1 MMACTLPSAGHAL
14 GLGDIHV
21 DSALNEPLAAEIDIV
36 GATPEDLIGLI
47 ATVANRETFAHFN
60 AERPSF
66 LNSATFKVTTDAKG
80 KPVLA
85 IRSSESFS
93 EPLID
98 LVVDLRWRNGQ
109 LIRQYSLLLDPAGFP
124 AAPQAAAALPVPPTQ
139 AALPQAVI
147 TAASSPASSPAEPS
161 NNSSA
166 DTVPAPVAHGSAAG
180 SASTQ
185 VSTRAAMTQIKVGA
199 RATLRGVA
207 WRVGAR
213 SGGDI
218 NQMMIAIFRAN
229 PSAFDGN
236 INRLHLGATLRIPSA
251 EEVGAISHAEA
262 NRETHAQMQAWLSS
276 VKRPGSN
283 PVSAVAQAAPAAA
296 PAASNAVATTPAAGA
311 ATHSN
316 NSYAATIPPQS
327 AAPALTTVPALTTAP
342 ARSAAAQTSAPVQPS
357 APVQAA
363 APAQSAP
370 AEAAAS
376 GPPAKP
382 GDAASEKAAL
392 TTQLLSLEGN
402 LHELQAQLEAQHN
415 SLLTMQAQLRY
426 AEQHPQVIAA
436 APAQSSGRG
445 LLTAALAGMAV
456 LAAACVALLMR
467 LRRRA
472 NPSYLPSIEKVPVTA
487 QLEVEPPAPR
497 VKPTAPVRA
506 PEAARIEVQEHHE
519 AQSEPSADA
528 RVGTYAQRAETQED
542 PIESALE
549 LSIGDTSGINA
560 AKLREELAAAK
571 LREEIAAAW
580 ALPAAETYK
589 REDLDHDSTLAM
601 DIAKSLEDTVN
612 LAKGNVSA
620 DDTIEEAYTDTIVN
634 SHVDTFVEATAETG
648 NYEAATA
655 LMPAPDSEPEAIQ
668 IDADNLDYN
677 LLDLDGP
684 DAHVNMEGT
693 TQEQAVVK
701 DRRTSVVDV
710 LKQAIEREPH
720 RRDLRIKLLETYYAE
735 AATNRESFLEAM
747 QSLERGD
754 MDEAEWQKIEQM
766 GAQLGTDS
774 SKLGADNPKLGTDS
788 LKLGADSPEL
798 TSAQDDNFLRAS

>member
-14 GLGDIHV
+14 GLGEIHV

-80 KPVLA
+80 RPVLA

-147 TAASSPASSPAEPS
+147 TAASIPASSPAEPS
-161 NNSSA
+161 SNPAA
-166 DTVPAPVAHGSAAG
+166 DTAPPAGAEGAAVASRSAQI
-180 SASTQ
+180 SNRT
-185 VSTRAAMTQIKVGA
+185 MTQIKVGA

-213 SGGDI
+213 SAGDL

-236 INRLHLGATLRIPSA
+236 INRLRLGAMLRIPSA
-251 EEVGAISHAEA
+251 EEVAAIPQAEA
-262 NRETHAQMQAWLSS
+262 NRETHAQMKAWLAS

-283 PVSAVAQAAPAAA
+283 PVSAVAQAAPTAASPTPNAPAAVTASTIPASAPVASTASVSPAGSAAATAAQAAAA
-296 PAASNAVATTPAAGA
+296 PVALAAKGA
-311 ATHSN
+311 
-316 NSYAATIPPQS
+316 
-327 AAPALTTVPALTTAP
+327 
-342 ARSAAAQTSAPVQPS
+342 
-357 APVQAA
+357 
-363 APAQSAP
+363 
-370 AEAAAS
+370 
-376 GPPAKP
+376 
-382 GDAASEKAAL
+382 DAASERAAL

-415 SLLTMQAQLRY
+415 KLLTLQAQQRY
-426 AEQHPQVIAA
+426 AEQHPKAVAA
-436 APAQSSGRG
+436 VTTEKSGRG
-445 LLTAALAGMAV
+445 LLTAALSGVA
-456 LAAACVALLMR
+456 LLSAACVALLMR
-467 LRRRA
+467 LRSRSKTSPR
-472 NPSYLPSIEKVPVTA
+472 PSIDRVPAVA
-487 QLEVEPPAPR
+487 QLEVEPPASLAQPKFAAR
-497 VKPTAPVRA
+497 EL
-506 PEAARIEVQEHHE
+506 EASRIEVQEHHAPSEQRVE
-519 AQSEPSADA
+519 ARIANHEMRPEA
-528 RVGTYAQRAETQED
+528 QED
-542 PIESALE
+542 PMESALE
-549 LSIGDTSGINA
+549 LSIADTSGINA

-589 REDLDHDSTLAM
+589 REDLDPDSTLAQ
-601 DIAKSLEDTVN
+601 DIARSLEDTVT
-612 LAKGNVSA
+612 LAQGKASA
-620 DDTIEEAYTDTIVN
+620 DQTIEEAYTDTLAN
-634 SHVDTFVEATAETG
+634 AYADTYVEAAGTTG
-648 NYEAATA
+648 NYAAATA
-655 LMPAPDSEPEAIQ
+655 LMPTRHEEPAPMH
-668 IDADNLDYN
+668 IDAENLDYN
-677 LLDLDGP
+677 LLDLDGS
-684 DAHVNMEGT
+684 DVHVNMEGT

-701 DRRTSVVDV
+701 DRRINLVDV

-735 AATNRESFLEAM
+735 AATNRQGFLEAV
-747 QSLERGD
+747 QRLAQDRGE

-766 GAQLGTDS
+766 GR
-774 SKLGADNPKLGTDS
+774 
-788 LKLGADSPEL
+788 KLGADSPEL
-798 TSAQDDNFLRAS
+798 SSAQDPNLADCA

>member
-21 DSALNEPLAAEIDIV
+21 DSALNEPLSAEIDIV

-80 KPVLA
+80 RPVLA

-139 AALPQAVI
+139 AALPQTVI
-147 TAASSPASSPAEPS
+147 TAAVSPASSPADPS
-161 NNSSA
+161 ETPTGS
-166 DTVPAPVAHGSAAG
+166 VPAAAVDGAVASSRSA
-180 SASTQ
+180 Q
-185 VSTRAAMTQIKVGA
+185 VSTRTMTQLKVGA

-213 SGGDI
+213 SKNDL

-236 INRLHLGATLRIPSA
+236 INRLRLGAMLRIPSA
-251 EEVGAISHAEA
+251 EEAAAIPYSEA
-262 NRETHAQMQAWLSS
+262 NRETRAQMKTWLAS

-283 PVSAVAQAAPAAA
+283 PVSTVAETAPQPASQTNPGAAAADTAPSNTASASTAPANAAPANA
-296 PAASNAVATTPAAGA
+296 PLA
-311 ATHSN
+311 
-316 NSYAATIPPQS
+316 
-327 AAPALTTVPALTTAP
+327 
-342 ARSAAAQTSAPVQPS
+342 SAPVAGAYSVSPAGSS
-357 APVQAA
+357 AATSGQAA
-363 APAQSAP
+363 APAP
-370 AEAAAS
+370 AATS
-376 GPPAKP
+376 
-382 GDAASEKAAL
+382 GDAAGEKAAL

-402 LHELQAQLEAQHN
+402 LQQLQAQLEEQHN
-415 SLLTMQAQLRY
+415 KLLTLQAQQRY
-426 AEQHPQVIAA
+426 AEQHTKAVAA
-436 APAQSSGRG
+436 AAVVQKSDRG
-445 LLTAALAGMAV
+445 PLTAALAGMAV

-467 LRRRA
+467 LRRRTNA
-472 NPSYLPSIEKVPVTA
+472 SSLPSIDKVPTLA
-487 QLEVEPPAPR
+487 QLEAETAAQAQKPKVTFR
-497 VKPTAPVRA
+497 V
-506 PEAARIEVQEHHE
+506 PEAPRIEVQEFHE
-519 AQSEPSADA
+519 VPSDA
-528 RVGTYAQRAETQED
+528 RAAAREE

-549 LSIGDTSGINA
+549 LSITDTSGINA

-589 REDLDHDSTLAM
+589 REDIDHDSTLAQ
-601 DIAKSLEDTVN
+601 DIAKSLDDTVK
-612 LAKGNVSA
+612 LQQAHEGG
-620 DDTIEEAYTDTIVN
+620 DTIEEANSYIETIVGAAG
-634 SHVDTFVEATAETG
+634 DTG
-648 NYEAATA
+648 NYAAATA
-655 LMPAPDSEPEAIQ
+655 LMPAPHTEPDPIH
-668 IDADNLDYN
+668 IDPENLDFN
-677 LLDLDGP
+677 LMDLDGP
-684 DAHVNMEGT
+684 DAHVRMEGT
-693 TQEQAVVK
+693 TQEHVVVK
-701 DRRTSVVDV
+701 DRRTNLVDV

-735 AATNRESFLEAM
+735 AATNRQGFLDAV
-747 QSLERGD
+747 QRLAQERGQ

-766 GAQLGTDS
+766 GR
-774 SKLGADNPKLGTDS
+774 
-788 LKLGADSPEL
+788 KLGADSPEL
-798 TSAQDDNFLRAS
+798 SSPQDPNLADCA

>member
-21 DSALNEPLAAEIDIV
+21 DSALNEPLSAEIDIV

-80 KPVLA
+80 RPVLA

-124 AAPQAAAALPVPPTQ
+124 AAPQAAAALPVPPAQ
-139 AALPQAVI
+139 AALPQTVI
-147 TAASSPASSPAEPS
+147 TSAVSPASSPADPS
-161 NNSSA
+161 ETPTGS
-166 DTVPAPVAHGSAAG
+166 VPAAAADGAVATSRSA
-180 SASTQ
+180 Q
-185 VSTRAAMTQIKVGA
+185 VSTRTMTQLKVGA

-213 SGGDI
+213 SKNDL

-236 INRLHLGATLRIPSA
+236 INRLRLGAILRIPSA
-251 EEVGAISHAEA
+251 EEAAAIPYSEA
-262 NRETHAQMQAWLSS
+262 NRETRAQMKTWLAS

-283 PVSAVAQAAPAAA
+283 PVSTVAETAPQPASQTTPGAAA
-296 PAASNAVATTPAAGA
+296 ADTAPSSTASA
-311 ATHSN
+311 S
-316 NSYAATIPPQS
+316 
-327 AAPALTTVPALTTAP
+327 TAP
-342 ARSAAAQTSAPVQPS
+342 ANAPLASAPVAGAYSVSPAGSS
-357 APVQAA
+357 AATSGQAA
-363 APAQSAP
+363 APAP
-370 AEAAAS
+370 AATS
-376 GPPAKP
+376 
-382 GDAASEKAAL
+382 GDAAGEKAAL

-402 LHELQAQLEAQHN
+402 LQQLQAQLEEQHN
-415 SLLTMQAQLRY
+415 KLLTLQAQQRY
-426 AEQHPQVIAA
+426 AEQHTKAVAA
-436 APAQSSGRG
+436 AAVVQKSDRG
-445 LLTAALAGMAV
+445 PLTAALAGMAV

-467 LRRRA
+467 LRRRTNA
-472 NPSYLPSIEKVPVTA
+472 SSLPSIDKVPTLA
-487 QLEVEPPAPR
+487 QLEAETAAQAQKPKVTFR
-497 VKPTAPVRA
+497 V
-506 PEAARIEVQEHHE
+506 PEAPRIEVQEFHE
-519 AQSEPSADA
+519 VPSDA
-528 RVGTYAQRAETQED
+528 RAAAREE

-549 LSIGDTSGINA
+549 LSITDTSGINA

-589 REDLDHDSTLAM
+589 REDIDHDSTLAQ
-601 DIAKSLEDTVN
+601 DIAKSLDDTVK
-612 LAKGNVSA
+612 LQQAHEGG
-620 DDTIEEAYTDTIVN
+620 DTIEEANSYIETIVGAAG
-634 SHVDTFVEATAETG
+634 DTG
-648 NYEAATA
+648 NYAAATA
-655 LMPAPDSEPEAIQ
+655 LMPAPHTEPDPIH
-668 IDADNLDYN
+668 IDPENLDFN
-677 LLDLDGP
+677 LMDLDGP
-684 DAHVNMEGT
+684 DAHVRMEGT
-693 TQEQAVVK
+693 TQEHVVVK
-701 DRRTSVVDV
+701 DRRTNLVDV

-735 AATNRESFLEAM
+735 AATNRQGFLDAV
-747 QSLERGD
+747 QRLAQERGQ

-766 GAQLGTDS
+766 GR
-774 SKLGADNPKLGTDS
+774 
-788 LKLGADSPEL
+788 KLGADSPEL
-798 TSAQDDNFLRAS
+798 SSPQDPNLADCA

>member
-139 AALPQAVI
+139 AALPQPVI

-166 DTVPAPVAHGSAAG
+166 DSVPAPVAQGSAAG

-251 EEVGAISHAEA
+251 EEVGAIPHAEA

-296 PAASNAVATTPAAGA
+296 PAASTALATTPAAGA
-311 ATHSN
+311 ATHST

-327 AAPALTTVPALTTAP
+327 AAPALTAVPALTTAP
-342 ARSAAAQTSAPVQPS
+342 AE
-357 APVQAA
+357 AA
-363 APAQSAP
+363 AP
-370 AEAAAS
+370 S

-426 AEQHPQVIAA
+426 AEQHPQVVAA
-436 APAQSSGRG
+436 APPQSSGRG

-519 AQSEPSADA
+519 AQSEPSVDA

-589 REDLDHDSTLAM
+589 REDLDHDSTLAL

-612 LAKGNVSA
+612 LEKGNVSA

-701 DRRTSVVDV
+701 DRRTNVVDV

-747 QSLERGD
+747 RSLERGD

>member
-1 MMACTLPSAGHAL
+1 MACTLPSAGHAL
-14 GLGDIHV
+14 GLGEIHV

-124 AAPQAAAALPVPPTQ
+124 AAPQAAAALPVPPAQ

-147 TAASSPASSPAEPS
+147 TAASSPAPSPAQPA
-161 NNSSA
+161 NNAPAASA
-166 DTVPAPVAHGSAAG
+166 QTTVAESTVGTRSA
-180 SASTQ
+180 Q
-185 VSTRAAMTQIKVGA
+185 VSTRTMTQIKVGA
-199 RATLRGVA
+199 KATLRGVA

-213 SGGDI
+213 SDADL

-236 INRLHLGATLRIPSA
+236 INRLRLGAMLRIPSA
-251 EEVGAISHAEA
+251 EEVEAIPHAEA
-262 NRETHAQMQAWLSS
+262 NRETSAQMKAWRAS

-283 PVSAVAQAAPAAA
+283 PVSAVADAAPVNAPAASTSKPVASAPVASTAGAAPAGNAVVAQAPSVTPAAA
-296 PAASNAVATTPAAGA
+296 PAVAPK
-311 ATHSN
+311 
-316 NSYAATIPPQS
+316 S
-327 AAPALTTVPALTTAP
+327 AA
-342 ARSAAAQTSAPVQPS
+342 
-357 APVQAA
+357 
-363 APAQSAP
+363 
-370 AEAAAS
+370 
-376 GPPAKP
+376 
-382 GDAASEKAAL
+382 DAAEKAAL

-402 LHELQAQLEAQHN
+402 LHDLQAQLEAQHN
-415 SLLTMQAQLRY
+415 KLLTLQAQQRY
-426 AEQHPQVIAA
+426 AEQHPQAVA
-436 APAQSSGRG
+436 APVAVQKSGNG
-445 LLTAALAGMAV
+445 MLTAALAGMAA
-456 LAAACVALLMR
+456 LAAACVGLLMR

-472 NPSYLPSIEKVPVTA
+472 KTGSLPSIEKVPVVA
-487 QLEVEPPAPR
+487 QLEAEPPAPV
-497 VKPTAPVRA
+497 VKPKVAART
-506 PEAARIEVQEHHE
+506 PEAPRIEVQEHHE
-519 AQSEPSADA
+519 PPSEP
-528 RVGTYAQRAETQED
+528 RAEARIGMHEMRPESQEE
-542 PIESALE
+542 PMESALE
-549 LSIGDTSGINA
+549 LSIADTSGINA

-589 REDLDHDSTLAM
+589 REDLDHESTLAQ
-601 DIAKSLEDTVN
+601 DIAKSLEDTVK
-612 LAKGNVSA
+612 LEQAKSGA
-620 DDTIEEAYTDTIVN
+620 DETIEEEAYTDTVANTDIDTIV
-634 SHVDTFVEATAETG
+634 EEAETG
-648 NYEAATA
+648 SYATATA
-655 LMPAPDSEPEAIQ
+655 LLPTPKHEPEALH
-668 IDADNLDYN
+668 IDAEHLDYN
-677 LLDLDGP
+677 LLDLDGS

-693 TQEQAVVK
+693 TREHAVVK
-701 DRRTSVVDV
+701 DRRTNLVDV

-735 AATNRESFLEAM
+735 AATNRQGFLEAV
-747 QSLERGD
+747 QRLAQERGE

-766 GAQLGTDS
+766 GR
-774 SKLGADNPKLGTDS
+774 
-788 LKLGADSPEL
+788 KLGADSPEL
-798 TSAQDDNFLRAS
+798 SSAQDDNLADCA

>member
-21 DSALNEPLAAEIDIV
+21 DSALNEPLSAEIDIV

-47 ATVANRETFAHFN
+47 ATVANRDTFAHFN

-139 AALPQAVI
+139 AVLPQTVI
-147 TAASSPASSPAEPS
+147 TAAASPASSPAQPS
-161 NNSSA
+161 ETPTGNAPAAAA
-166 DTVPAPVAHGSAAG
+166 DGTAARSRG
-180 SASTQ
+180 AQ
-185 VSTRAAMTQIKVGA
+185 VSGRNMTQLKVGA

-213 SGGDI
+213 SNSDL

-236 INRLHLGATLRIPSA
+236 INRLRLGAMLRIPSA
-251 EEVGAISHAEA
+251 EEAAAIPYSEA
-262 NRETHAQMQAWLSS
+262 NRETRAQMKVWLAS

-283 PVSAVAQAAPAAA
+283 PVSAVAETAPQTAAQITSDAAPAGTAPASTNAAPVNMAVATAASA
-296 PAASNAVATTPAAGA
+296 PAANA
-311 ATHSN
+311 
-316 NSYAATIPPQS
+316 
-327 AAPALTTVPALTTAP
+327 
-342 ARSAAAQTSAPVQPS
+342 
-357 APVQAA
+357 
-363 APAQSAP
+363 
-370 AEAAAS
+370 
-376 GPPAKP
+376 PPAKS

-402 LHELQAQLEAQHN
+402 LQQLQAQLEEQHN
-415 SLLTMQAQLRY
+415 KLLTLQAQQRY
-426 AEQHPQVIAA
+426 AEQHPKAVAAA
-436 APAQSSGRG
+436 APLEKSDRG
-445 LLTAALAGMAV
+445 PLTAALAGMAV
-456 LAAACVALLMR
+456 LAAACVALLLR
-467 LRRRA
+467 LRRRSKA
-472 NPSYLPSIEKVPVTA
+472 SSLPSIEKVPTVA
-487 QLEVEPPAPR
+487 QLEAETAAQAN
-497 VKPTAPVRA
+497 KPKVTIRA
-506 PEAARIEVQEHHE
+506 PEAPRIEVQEHHE
-519 AQSEPSADA
+519 TPREA
-528 RVGTYAQRAETQED
+528 RAEAREE
-542 PIESALE
+542 PVESALE
-549 LSIGDTSGINA
+549 LSITDTSGINA

-589 REDLDHDSTLAM
+589 REDSDHDSTLAQ
-601 DIAKSLEDTVN
+601 DIAKSLDDTVKIRQ
-612 LAKGNVSA
+612 AQESS
-620 DDTIEEAYTDTIVN
+620 DTVEEAPPHFDTLVNSYVDTIVGAAG
-634 SHVDTFVEATAETG
+634 DTG
-648 NYEAATA
+648 NYAAATA
-655 LMPAPDSEPEAIQ
+655 LMPAPKAEPDPIH
-668 IDADNLDYN
+668 IDAQNLDYN
-677 LLDLDGP
+677 LLDLGLDESGT
-684 DAHVNMEGT
+684 HVRMEGT
-693 TQEQAVVK
+693 TQEQVVVK
-701 DRRTSVVDV
+701 DRRTDLVDV

-735 AATNRESFLEAM
+735 AATNRQGFLEAV
-747 QSLERGD
+747 QRLAQERGE

-766 GAQLGTDS
+766 GR
-774 SKLGADNPKLGTDS
+774 
-788 LKLGADSPEL
+788 KLGADSPEL
-798 TSAQDDNFLRAS
+798 SSAQDPNLADCA

>member
-1 MMACTLPSAGHAL
+1 MSRGQNPLFWMMACTLPSAGHAL

-139 AALPQAVI
+139 AALPQPVI

-166 DTVPAPVAHGSAAG
+166 DSVPAPVAQGSAAG

-251 EEVGAISHAEA
+251 EEVGAIPHAEA

-296 PAASNAVATTPAAGA
+296 PAASTALATTPAAGA
-311 ATHSN
+311 ATHST

-327 AAPALTTVPALTTAP
+327 AAPALTAVPALTTAP
-342 ARSAAAQTSAPVQPS
+342 AE
-357 APVQAA
+357 AA
-363 APAQSAP
+363 AP
-370 AEAAAS
+370 S

-426 AEQHPQVIAA
+426 AEQHPQVVAA
-436 APAQSSGRG
+436 APPQSSGRG

-519 AQSEPSADA
+519 AQSEPSVDA

-589 REDLDHDSTLAM
+589 REDLDHDSTLAL

-612 LAKGNVSA
+612 LEKGNVSA

-701 DRRTSVVDV
+701 DRRTNVVDV

-747 QSLERGD
+747 RSLERGD

>member
-21 DSALNEPLAAEIDIV
+21 DSALNEPLSAEIDIV

-80 KPVLA
+80 RPVLA

-139 AALPQAVI
+139 AALPQTVI
-147 TAASSPASSPAEPS
+147 TAAVSPASSPADPS
-161 NNSSA
+161 ETPTGS
-166 DTVPAPVAHGSAAG
+166 VPAAAVDGAVASSRSA
-180 SASTQ
+180 Q
-185 VSTRAAMTQIKVGA
+185 VSTRTMTQLKVGA

-213 SGGDI
+213 SKNDL

-236 INRLHLGATLRIPSA
+236 INRLRLGAMLRIPSA
-251 EEVGAISHAEA
+251 EEAAAIPYSEA
-262 NRETHAQMQAWLSS
+262 NRETRAQMKTWLAS

-283 PVSAVAQAAPAAA
+283 PVSTVAETAPQPASQTTPGAAAADTAPSNTASASTASASTAPANAAPADTTKPAPVNTAAQLAASAPLASAPVAGAYSVSPPGSVAATSGQATATA
-296 PAASNAVATTPAAGA
+296 PAA
-311 ATHSN
+311 
-316 NSYAATIPPQS
+316 
-327 AAPALTTVPALTTAP
+327 
-342 ARSAAAQTSAPVQPS
+342 TS
-357 APVQAA
+357 
-363 APAQSAP
+363 
-370 AEAAAS
+370 
-376 GPPAKP
+376 
-382 GDAASEKAAL
+382 GDAAGEKAAL

-402 LHELQAQLEAQHN
+402 LQQLQAQLEEQHN
-415 SLLTMQAQLRY
+415 KLLTLQAQQRY
-426 AEQHPQVIAA
+426 AEQHTKAVAA
-436 APAQSSGRG
+436 AAVVQKSDRG
-445 LLTAALAGMAV
+445 PLTAALAGMAV

-472 NPSYLPSIEKVPVTA
+472 NASSLPSIDKVPTLA
-487 QLEVEPPAPR
+487 QLEAETAAQAQKPKVTFR
-497 VKPTAPVRA
+497 V
-506 PEAARIEVQEHHE
+506 PEAPRIEVQEFHE
-519 AQSEPSADA
+519 VPSDA
-528 RVGTYAQRAETQED
+528 RAAAREE

-549 LSIGDTSGINA
+549 LSITDTSGINA

-589 REDLDHDSTLAM
+589 REDIDHDSTLAQ
-601 DIAKSLEDTVN
+601 DIAKSLDDTVK
-612 LAKGNVSA
+612 LQQAHEGG
-620 DDTIEEAYTDTIVN
+620 DTIEEANSYIETIVGAAG
-634 SHVDTFVEATAETG
+634 DTG
-648 NYEAATA
+648 NYAAATA
-655 LMPAPDSEPEAIQ
+655 LMPAPHTEPDPIH
-668 IDADNLDYN
+668 IDPENLDFN
-677 LLDLDGP
+677 LMDLDGP
-684 DAHVNMEGT
+684 DAHVRMEGT
-693 TQEQAVVK
+693 TQEHVVVK
-701 DRRTSVVDV
+701 DRRTNLVDV

-735 AATNRESFLEAM
+735 AATNRQGFLDAV
-747 QSLERGD
+747 QRLAQERGQ

-766 GAQLGTDS
+766 GR
-774 SKLGADNPKLGTDS
+774 
-788 LKLGADSPEL
+788 KLGADSPEL
-798 TSAQDDNFLRAS
+798 SSPQDPNLADCA